1 MFARKVAVR
10 LKPGSLKEF
19 VSLME
24 GEIVPWLRQ
33 QPGFLDLI
41 TLAAPDGREVA
52 TISFWDQEGD
62 AQAYN
67 STGYPEALKILEKLL
82 DGKPY
87 VKTFN
92 VISSTLQKVNF
103 AESPEGESSEK
114 EIPPAASSITDTGP
128 IQAACRSY
136 ETSI

>member
-10 LKPGSLKEF
+10 LKPDSLKEF

-24 GEIVPWLRQ
+24 GEIIPWLRR

-41 TLAAPDGREVA
+41 TLAAPDCCEVA
-52 TISFWDQEGD
+52 TISFWDQEGN

-67 STGYPEALKILEKLL
+67 SSGYPEALKILEKLL

-92 VISSTLQKVNF
+92 VISSTLQKVDF
-103 AESPEGESSEK
+103 AESPEK
-114 EIPPAASSITDTGP
+114 EIPQAVSPITETGP
-128 IQAACRSY
+128 IQVACRSY
-136 ETSI
+136 ETSA